1 MFQRLLLKIGN
12 RYSFE
17 NVAEL
22 LILISFDQNRKK
34 KIISILG
41 RDIPSQIGLFWKER
55 YRWLCLASVYQ
66 IIWNTLVKHGFIEKN
81 KSQYF

>member
-55 YRWLCLASVYQ
+55 YRWLGYA
-66 IIWNTLVKHGFIEKN
+66 
-81 KSQYF
+81 